1 MTYLMPRY
9 KFKQLWSAF
18 RMYDCTKSR
27 SFKKGKYSKIYK
39 VQYFYEQV
47 WARMKAT
54 WDNGTMNA
62 MDELG
67 IPSRHKW
74 LRHFNPNK
82 PHKYH
87 MELLGIADSKY
98 CRPYVLM
105 LMEGSWRYVDEQG
118 EPCAKMEY
126 RTPQIPAVSW
136 EELDEGH
143 YGKVM
148 DMLVDTMLREC
159 ADGSIVITDSR
170 FSSLVEMLKAEKEF
184 GVKMLGTFQVNRKFL
199 PLYNLLMTKDQKNDR
214 GYYHGCVLRA

>member
-1 MTYLMPRY
+1 MVCFFCIWVGIASQSFDDIEDYWNEFEAGGLRGCSMTYLMPRY

-18 RMYDCTKSR
+18 RMYDCTKQR

-47 WARMKAT
+47 WAQMKGT

-87 MELLGIADSKY
+87 RSFWPLQTRSIADPLSL
-98 CRPYVLM
+98 C
-105 LMEGSWRYVDEQG
+105 SWRG
-118 EPCAKMEY
+118 ATAMWMSKANHARRW
-126 RTPQIPAVSW
+126 RTAHPKS
-136 EELDEGH
+136 LSSH
-143 YGKVM
+143 GKNW
-148 DMLVDTMLREC
+148 TM
-159 ADGSIVITDSR
+159 AT
-170 FSSLVEMLKAEKEF
+170 
-184 GVKMLGTFQVNRKFL
+184 T
-199 PLYNLLMTKDQKNDR
+199 QK
-214 GYYHGCVLRA
+214 